1 MTDTATHWTGP
12 VAYVTGEYPK
22 VSHTFIQRE
31 IMGLRALGV
40 QVLTCTVRRPA
51 AASVVGPGQ
60 QAEAAQTFAILA
72 TARHPLTLLAAHGR
86 MLARAPGRW
95 LRALRL
101 AWTTRPPGL
110 KALIWQIAYFLEAGV
125 LADHLLARG
134 VVHMHNHFGDSSG
147 SLTMIASQM
156 SGIPFS
162 ITLHGPTIFF
172 EMHWWRLDAKVARA
186 AFIACISHFCRSQA
200 MLFSDQAHW
209 PKLQIVHCGVTP
221 ARYGT
226 APRPAF
232 SGHVCFVGRLDAVK
246 GVPLLLD
253 AFAATRPR
261 HPTARLTIAGDG
273 PARAALEAQVQS
285 LGLTGAVRFTGSL
298 DEDGVAALL
307 DSADMLVL
315 PSFAEGLP
323 VVLMEALASRIP
335 VIATQ
340 VAGVPEL
347 VEDGVSG
354 FIVPP
359 GDVDTLAVRLDR
371 LLSDPELC
379 AAMGAA
385 GRRKVEA
392 GFDIRTEVAKLA
404 ALFAGVEQK
413 TSHSAGAARPSPQT
427 DPQLP

>member
-1 MTDTATHWTGP
+1 MTEGQTPWTGP

-31 IMGLRALGV
+31 IMGLRDLGV
-40 QVLTCTVRRPA
+40 EVVTCTVRRPA
-51 AASVVGPGQ
+51 AKSVVGPEQ

-72 TARHPLTLLAAHGR
+72 MARNPLTLLAAHGR
-86 MLARAPGRW
+86 MLRRDAGRW
-95 LRALRL
+95 FAPLRL
-101 AWTTRPPGL
+101 AWVTRPPGL
-110 KALIWQIAYFLEAGV
+110 KAFLWQMAYFLEAGV

-209 PKLQIVHCGVTP
+209 HKLRIVHCGVTP

-226 APRPAF
+226 APRKPF

-246 GVPLLLD
+246 GVPLLLE
-253 AFAATRPR
+253 AFAANRPR
-261 HPTARLTIAGDG
+261 HPGARLTIAGDG
-273 PARAALEAQVQS
+273 PARAALEAQAQS
-285 LGLTGAVRFTGSL
+285 LGLTGAVRFTGYL

-307 DSADMLVL
+307 EASDMLVL

-323 VVLMEALASRIP
+323 VVLMEALASQIP

-340 VAGVPEL
+340 VAGVSEL
-347 VEDGVSG
+347 VQDGISG

-359 GDVDTLAVRLDR
+359 GDVETLALRLDQ

-379 AAMGAA
+379 AAMGKA

-392 GFDIRTEVAKLA
+392 EFDIRGEVDKLA
-404 ALFAGVEQK
+404 ALFVGKA
-413 TSHSAGAARPSPQT
+413 
-427 DPQLP
+427 